1 MAIAKLKSVFST
13 GAWINNVKSFF
24 TKINEIIDHL
34 NGNGA
39 TGSGSYKKYVA
50 SLNQSGTNAPVPTIL
65 ENTLG
70 NLAWSYDSV
79 GYYLATLTGAFVNA
93 DKVVV
98 FISHQYF
105 ARETG
110 GLIITKE
117 VTADRY
123 DDNSIFVA
131 TAEFDAVSSGN
142 VLQNAVLVNTVIEIR
157 VYN

>member
-24 TKINEIIDHL
+24 TKINEIIDYL
-34 NGNGA
+34 NGNGI

-50 SLNQSGTNAPVPTIL
+50 SLNQSSTDAPISTIL

-70 NLAWSYDSV
+70 NLTWSYDSV

-93 DKVVV
+93 DKVVIFV
-98 FISHQYF
+98 SHQYF
-105 ARETG
+105 ANETG

-117 VTADRY
+117 VVADRY

-131 TAEFDAVSSGN
+131 TAQYDVVASGN
-142 VLQNAVLVNTVIEIR
+142 VLQNSVLGNTVIEIR